1 MSVSKIILKSEKL
14 LRLLRSPLVTKLKQF
29 HLSSPS
35 KNMELK
41 EVVSALQDLAPTSL
55 AESWDNVGLLI
66 EPSEEKIVKVCC
78 LLGFSNAYLQIYTIT
93 GCVSDKRSDGTCPR

>member
-14 LRLLRSPLVTKLKQF
+14 LRSPLVTKFKQL

-41 EVVSALQDLAPTSL
+41 EVVSTLQDLAPTSL

-78 LLGFSNAYLQIYTIT
+78 HLAFSNSNAYLYIYTIT